1 MEREGGPEGGPRG
14 VPVGEVEG
22 EMKGRLRLPPPLAPL
37 KDAARMV
44 QRGDPL
50 AERGRSGAIG
60 EAGAVNIFL
69 NASSDLCHVRGSHFH
84 KEKCSQPRVQ
94 VINTCKACVD
104 AVIGEAR
111 NATC

>member
-22 EMKGRLRLPPPLAPL
+22 EMKGRLWPPPPLAPL
-37 KDAARMV
+37 KEAARMV

-60 EAGAVNIFL
+60 EAGAANIFL
-69 NASSDLCHVRGSHFH
+69 NASSDLCY
-84 KEKCSQPRVQ
+84 
-94 VINTCKACVD
+94 
-104 AVIGEAR
+104 
-111 NATC
+111 